1 MDGWRFGRRDPVPN
15 VKGQEVERGT
25 REKKTY
31 PNVEI
36 KILVCDAFDIKPY
49 CWYRRD
55 DFSNLLSFSI
65 PSSYHSSSI
74 IPHISG
80 NWKWH
85 TFNLYSN
92 VVFPALSCNSL
103 LVISPHIFTAERHK
117 PILKSKSESPSSQ
130 RASPTTNSYS
140 HPS

>member
-1 MDGWRFGRRDPVPN
+1 MDGWRFGRRDPVHD
-15 VKGQEVERGT
+15 VRGQEAERGV
-25 REKKTY
+25 REKETY

-49 CWYRRD
+49 RWYRRD
-55 DFSNLLSFSI
+55 YFSNLLSVST

-74 IPHISG
+74 IPHSSG
-80 NWKWH
+80 NWKCH

-92 VVFPALSCNSL
+92 VVFPALSYNSL
-103 LVISPHIFTAERHK
+103 SVFSSHISTAERHK